1 MSPFVRKV
9 KTASGA
15 TAVQIVEKRNGQR
28 RILEHVGSAHD
39 AAELAVLMSAAL
51 QRLHGSQDMLDLGQE
66 PKGRQPAGEPV
77 VEASRSELLWQ
88 VVCGAYRELG
98 FDALADEVFES
109 LVAARVI
116 EPTSKAD
123 TLRVLSEVGVPAPH
137 ENTLYKCLARCV
149 ARDYR
154 SQVATACWRHANAG
168 GPVGLVMYD
177 LTTLHFEVTDEDRL
191 RRVGMS
197 KEHRVDPQVTV
208 GLLVTAS
215 GFPLEIALFEGN
227 KAETKTLVPVIEQ
240 FKARH
245 AITELVVVA
254 DAGMLSAANLN
265 ALEDAGCTFIVG
277 SKQSRV
283 PYDLDAHFKNHG
295 NATPDDAT
303 IETSR
308 DMGTGKEKRTRRVV
322 YHFSWKRHRRE
333 MRAINAQVAKAEKV
347 AAGER
352 PVARDR
358 FVTVTADKDG
368 KKAEVNWPIIERAR
382 FCAGFKGYV
391 TNLPADIVDGAAVVA
406 AYHDLWRIEESFRM
420 AKSDLQARPV
430 FHRKRDSIEAHLTI
444 VFAALAVARYL
455 QQRTGVTIKK
465 LVQTL
470 RPLKSVTITIAGQQV
485 TAKPRLNADA
495 TAILDKIPDLTGH

>member
-109 LVAARVI
+109 LVTARVI

-177 LTTLHFEVTDEDRL
+177 LSTVHCEVTDEDRL

-245 AITELVVVA
+245 GITELVVVA

-265 ALEDAGCTFIVG
+265 ALEDAGCSFIVG

-333 MRAINAQVAKAEKV
+333 MRAINAQVVKAEKV

-391 TNLPADIVDGAAVVA
+391 ALHEREWMRGRNPPAS
-406 AYHDLWRIEESFRM
+406 R
-420 AKSDLQARPV
+420 SDLSR
-430 FHRKRDSIEAHLTI
+430 
-444 VFAALAVARYL
+444 
-455 QQRTGVTIKK
+455 
-465 LVQTL
+465 
-470 RPLKSVTITIAGQQV
+470 
-485 TAKPRLNADA
+485 
-495 TAILDKIPDLTGH
+495 

>member
-39 AAELAVLMSAAL
+39 AAELAVLMSAAQ

-66 PKGRQPAGEPV
+66 PKSHQPAGEPV
-77 VEASRSELLWQ
+77 VEDSRSELLWQ
-88 VVCGAYRELG
+88 VVTGAYRQLG
-98 FDALADEVFES
+98 FDTVADEVFES

-154 SQVATACWRHANAG
+154 SQVATACWKHANAE

-215 GFPLEIALFEGN
+215 GLPLEIALFEGN

-245 AITELVVVA
+245 GITELVVVA

-283 PYDLDAHFKNHG
+283 PYDLDAHFKKPWQRHPRRRHDRDESGHG
-295 NATPDDAT
+295 NWQGETHPPGGVSLLVEAASPRDAGDQRP
-303 IETSR
+303 SR
-308 DMGTGKEKRTRRVV
+308 QG
-322 YHFSWKRHRRE
+322 RE
-333 MRAINAQVAKAEKV
+333 GRS
-347 AAGER
+347 G
-352 PVARDR
+352 
-358 FVTVTADKDG
+358 
-368 KKAEVNWPIIERAR
+368 
-382 FCAGFKGYV
+382 
-391 TNLPADIVDGAAVVA
+391 
-406 AYHDLWRIEESFRM
+406 
-420 AKSDLQARPV
+420 
-430 FHRKRDSIEAHLTI
+430 
-444 VFAALAVARYL
+444 
-455 QQRTGVTIKK
+455 
-465 LVQTL
+465 
-470 RPLKSVTITIAGQQV
+470 
-485 TAKPRLNADA
+485 
-495 TAILDKIPDLTGH
+495 

>member
-39 AAELAVLMSAAL
+39 AAELAVLMSAAQ

-66 PKGRQPAGEPV
+66 PKSHQPAGEPV
-77 VEASRSELLWQ
+77 VEDSRSELLWQ
-88 VVCGAYRELG
+88 VVTGGYRQLG
-98 FDALADEVFES
+98 FDTVADEVFES

-123 TLRVLSEVGVPAPH
+123 TLRVLADVGVPVPH

-154 SQVATACWRHANAG
+154 SQVATACWKHANAE

-215 GFPLEIALFEGN
+215 GLPLEIALFEGN

-283 PYDLDAHFKNHG
+283 PYDLDGHFKSHG
-295 NATPDDAT
+295 NATPDGAT

-308 DMGTGKEKRTRRVV
+308 DMGAGKEKRTRRVV
-322 YHFSWKRHRRE
+322 YHFSWKRYRRE
-333 MRAINAQVAKAEKV
+333 MRAINAQVDKAEKV
-347 AAGER
+347 AVGER

-358 FVTVTADKDG
+358 FVTVTTDKDG

-382 FCAGFKGYV
+382 FSAGFKGYV
-391 TNLPADIVDGAAVVA
+391 TNLPADVVDGAAVVA
-406 AYHDLWRIEESFRM
+406 AYQDLWRIEESFRM

-444 VFAALAVARYL
+444 VFTALAVARDL
-455 QQRTGVTIKK
+455 QARSGWSLKK
-465 LVQTL
+465 IVRGL
-470 RPLKSVTITIAGQQV
+470 RPLQQV
-485 TAKPRLNADA
+485 TIQLGGQRLDA
-495 TAILDKIPDLTGH
+495 EPAIPDDIAELLTALHRGH